1 MKILIVLSLVLFST
15 CASAQCLVDVDGVLT
30 LTSATIDTCQGFWI
44 SSASD
49 VRNYQTVEVTP
60 ENFAKAFGFGVSC
73 VLTFWF
79 IPYVGSVVGNVIRKM

>member
-1 MKILIVLSLVLFST
+1 MKRVTALLLLLFSISCNAQCVVESGSVLVLT
-15 CASAQCLVDVDGVLT
+15 QDT
-30 LTSATIDTCQGFWI
+30 LDTCQGYWI
-44 SSASD
+44 SQASD